1 MFEEGVIDNTLKAVK
16 AKVRSLVG
24 DPMGDFTTDAYLTP
38 LINII
43 YEAQTTKLMADT
55 DSSFDDWVFDVPAL
69 DIGTTNLKAQQSAQ
83 MPTPNGNVAGP
94 LLGLVTPGIIEW
106 KIAGQPDANYVE
118 AFRRGKLPNV
128 SPAAP
133 GPPFQMY
140 WEWRGMVI
148 YLTPM
153 TYSVDLRVRG
163 EFSPPTLVKDTDELV
178 VHPRMGTA
186 TAFGTGALVGAERK
200 NQGYVDTY
208 TAAAEDVLGDISNIL
223 TKGEQG
229 VTTRIGRYGG
239 NKRGYGRGT
248 GW

>member
-1 MFEEGVIDNTLKAVK
+1 MA
-16 AKVRSLVG
+16 
-24 DPMGDFTTDAYLTP
+24 DFTTDAYLTP
-38 LINII
+38 MINTV

-69 DIGTTNLKAQQSAQ
+69 DIGTTNLKLQQSAQ

-94 LLGLVTPGIIEW
+94 LLGLVTPSIVEW
-106 KIAGQPDANYVE
+106 KRAGQPDYQYVE
-118 AFRRGKLPNV
+118 AGRTGKLPNV

-133 GPPFQMY
+133 QNVFQME

-153 TYSVDLRVRG
+153 TFSVDLRVRG
-163 EFSPPTLVKDTDELV
+163 EFSPPSLVKDTDELI

-186 TAFGTGALVGAERK
+186 TAFGTGALIGAERK
-200 NQGYVDTY
+200 NQVYIDTY
-208 TAAAEDVLGDISNIL
+208 TAAAEDVLGDISNLL

-239 NKRGYGRGT
+239 RSGGSGRG
-248 GW
+248 

>member
-1 MFEEGVIDNTLKAVK
+1 
-16 AKVRSLVG
+16 
-24 DPMGDFTTDAYLTP
+24 MGDFTTDAYLGP
-38 LINII
+38 MIEIV

-69 DIGTTNLKAQQSAQ
+69 DIGTTNLRQQQSAQ

-94 LLGLVTPGIIEW
+94 LLGLVTPIIVEW
-106 KIAGQPDANYVE
+106 KRAGQPEYQFVE
-118 AFRRGKLPNV
+118 AGRTGKLPNV

-133 GPPFQMY
+133 QNVFQMQ

-153 TYSVDLRVRG
+153 TFSVDLRVRG
-163 EFSPPTLVKDTDELV
+163 EFSPPALVKDTDELV

-186 TAFGTGALVGAERK
+186 TAFGTGALIGAERK
-200 NQGYVDTY
+200 NQGYIDTY
-208 TAAAEDVLGDISNIL
+208 SAAAEDVLGDISNML

-229 VTTRIGRYGG
+229 TTTRIGRYGG
-239 NKRGYGRGT
+239 NGRGGFGRGQ

>member
-1 MFEEGVIDNTLKAVK
+1 
-16 AKVRSLVG
+16 
-24 DPMGDFTTDAYLTP
+24 MGDFTTDAYLTP
-38 LINII
+38 LINIV

-69 DIGTTNLKAQQSAQ
+69 DIGTTSLRLQQSGQ

-94 LLGLVTPGIIEW
+94 LYGLVTPSIIEW
-106 KIAGQPDANYVE
+106 KQSGQSAAWFVE
-118 AFRRGKLPNV
+118 AGRTGKLPNV
-128 SPAAP
+128 EPSAP
-133 GPPFQMY
+133 SPPFAMN

-153 TYSVDLRVRG
+153 TFSVDLRVRG

-186 TAFGTGALVGAERK
+186 TAFGTGALIGAERA
-200 NQGYVDTY
+200 NAGYVEKY
-208 TAAAEDVLGDISNIL
+208 TAAAEDVLGDISNML

-239 NKRGYGRGT
+239 WRRGT